1 MIDQINSINVTWI
14 VKDDMSTLFYRGNDI
29 SIKTQ
34 DDGEQIIRFG
44 LKNIKDPGEDPF
56 QVILSLRESEKRF
69 SFKADCYDDPEE
81 RYLLRMLRSDEN
93 GEILLICDDEGE
105 QIFFDISL

>member
-1 MIDQINSINVTWI
+1 MIDQINSIDVTWI
-14 VKDDMSTLFYRGNDI
+14 FKDDMSASFYRGGDI
-29 SIKTQ
+29 SIKIQ
-34 DDGEQIIRFG
+34 DDGEQIIRFS
-44 LKNIKDPGEDPF
+44 LKNIKDPEEDPF

-69 SFKADCYDDPEE
+69 HFKADCYDDPEE
-81 RYLLRMLRSDEN
+81 QYPLRMLRSDEN

>member
-1 MIDQINSINVTWI
+1 MIDQINSIDVTWI
-14 VKDDMSTLFYRGNDI
+14 VKDEMSVSFYHGGDFSVKI
-29 SIKTQ
+29 Q
-34 DDGEQIIRFG
+34 DDGEQIIRFS
-44 LKNIKDPGEDPF
+44 LKNIKDHGEDPF

-69 SFKADCYDDPEE
+69 SFKADCYDNPEE

-93 GEILLICDDEGE
+93 GEIILICDDEGE